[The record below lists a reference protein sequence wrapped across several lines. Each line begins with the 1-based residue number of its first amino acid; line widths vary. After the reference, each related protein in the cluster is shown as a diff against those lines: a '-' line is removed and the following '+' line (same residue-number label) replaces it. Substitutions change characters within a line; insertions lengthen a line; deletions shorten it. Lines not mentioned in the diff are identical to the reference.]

1 MSNFAAR
8 VRVLAENQALSISE
22 VERRC
27 GWKKGQLTTTLKTNN
42 PTLNTIRTI
51 AGALGVAAEE
61 LIK

>member
-8 VRVLAENQALSISE
+8 VRVLAEKEALSLSE

-42 PTLNTIRTI
+42 PTLSTIRKI
-51 AGALGVAAEE
+51 AEALGVTAEE

>member
-1 MSNFAAR
+1 M
-8 VRVLAENQALSISE
+8 LAEKEALSLSE

-42 PTLNTIRTI
+42 PTLSTIRKI
-51 AGALGVAAEE
+51 AEALGVTAEE

>member
-8 VRVLAENQALSISE
+8 VKVLAENNALSLSE

-42 PTLNTIRTI
+42 PTLNTIRLI
-51 AGALGVAAEE
+51 AGALGVPPEE
-61 LIK
+61 LVR